1 MKGLR
6 SGNSMASDYFKC
18 PLCKARSS
26 KKRIVANNY
35 ACLNQKCALNVRLLV
50 HGEITN
56 AGKVS
61 KLYGWVLEPGSFLKK
76 KYKIIKMI
84 GKGGFG
90 ATYLAFDKSMFDQ
103 PRAIKE
109 IPRKYCDDKEDEFLT
124 VLSHP
129 AIPKL
134 YERFNQGKFHYSVME
149 FIEGESLEDKVKLTS
164 KGLPESEVLKLAE
177 QLFVVLKYI
186 HSQGVVHRDLK
197 PDNVLIRKNGR
208 ISLIDFGI
216 AKNFRT
222 GFGTRHLARAASSYY
237 SSPEQYHAGKG
248 YTDFQSDI
256 YSIGAVLYFISTGIE
271 PGDAL
276 SRGVLKDIA
285 PLPRDMNSK
294 ISKNLES
301 VIVKALKMKK
311 QERFKN
317 IEEMKNALLGNGKT
331 PSTRIC
337 PQCKAATNQNDKFCR
352 NCGSATHPLK
362 QDMIVSFV
370 FNSRNRATDIQQLV
384 QMCYENW
391 NEAVQHLYSGN
402 FETWLKSVKGGKTLA
417 KKAASIRKG
426 QTDKNLGLSEFLT
439 HSGCGEPPEIQVQP
453 TNIKIGKLPRGTRKK
468 IVLTI
473 MNQGQGYLK
482 GSINIRTKWITSSQQ
497 TFASLNKLT
506 TRVILNVDT
515 GPLISDKTHQSS
527 IQIYSNGGNVSIPV
541 SVVVA
546 SILSQPKS
554 KAIPERRT
562 NSFLKPVLMFLFVAL
577 LIRHLGPTASLS
589 ISSPYVIISMGLLV
603 GVMNIRYGGV
613 GFLLGC
619 IMGAS
624 LGAVLNIVS
633 YFSYSLINKNIV
645 APVLVYITKSYSEP
659 MSYAGWGVIGVYL
672 GGTLSLF
679 RGRALN
685 KIIRRRA

>member
-1 MKGLR
+1 
-6 SGNSMASDYFKC
+6 MASDYFKC
-18 PLCKARSS
+18 PQCGTRST

-61 KLYGWVLEPGSFLKK
+61 KLYGWVLEPGSLLKK

-90 ATYLAFDKSMFDQ
+90 ATYLAYDKSMFDQ

-109 IPRKYCDDKEDEFLT
+109 IPRQYCDDKEDEFLT

-134 YERFNQGKFHYSVME
+134 FERFNHGKFHYSVME
-149 FIEGESLEDKVKLTS
+149 FIEGESLEEKVKQTS
-164 KGLPESEVLKLAE
+164 KGLPEADVLKLAE
-177 QLFVVLKYI
+177 QVFAVLKYI

-237 SSPEQYHAGKG
+237 SSPEQYRAGKG
-248 YTDFQSDI
+248 YTDFKSDI
-256 YSIGAVLYFISTGIE
+256 YSIGAVLYFIATGIE
-271 PGDAL
+271 PCDSL
-276 SRGVLKDIA
+276 SRDAIKDIA
-285 PLPRDMNSK
+285 PLPRDVNSK

-301 VIVKALKMKK
+301 VIVKAMKMKK
-311 QERFKN
+311 EQRFKN
-317 IEEMKNALLGNGKT
+317 IEEMKNAMLGNGKS
-331 PSTRIC
+331 PSVRIC
-337 PQCKAATNQNDKFCR
+337 PKCKAVISQKDKFCR
-352 NCGSATHPLK
+352 NCGSATHPLN
-362 QDMIVSFV
+362 QEATVSFA
-370 FNSRNRATDIQQLV
+370 FNSKQKAKDIEHLV
-384 QMCYENW
+384 HLCYKNW
-391 NEAVQHLYSGN
+391 NDAIQYLYSGN
-402 FETWLKSVKGGKTLA
+402 FETWLRSVTSGKALA
-417 KKAASIRKG
+417 KKAASIRKR
-426 QTDKNLGLSEFLT
+426 QSDKPIGLNEFLAY
-439 HSGCGEPPEIQVQP
+439 SGYSKSPKIQVHP
-453 TNIKIGKLPRGTRKK
+453 TNIEIGKLPRGARKR

-473 MNQGQGYLK
+473 TNQGMGYLK
-482 GSINIRTKWITSSQQ
+482 GSINTRTEWITSSQQ
-497 TFASLNKLT
+497 TFASLNKMT
-506 TRVILNVDT
+506 TRITLKVDT
-515 GPLISDKTHQSS
+515 GPLISDKTYQSS
-527 IQIYSNGGNVSIPV
+527 IQIVSNGGNVSIPI
-541 SVVVA
+541 
-546 SILSQPKS
+546 SIAVTSLLSQPKS
-554 KAIPERRT
+554 KAIPAKRS

-589 ISSPYVIISMGLLV
+589 ISSPYIIILMGLFV
-603 GVMNIRYGGV
+603 GGLNIRYGGV

-679 RGRALN
+679 RNRAAK
-685 KIIRRRA
+685 KIVKRRV

>member
-1 MKGLR
+1 
-6 SGNSMASDYFKC
+6 MASDYFKC
-18 PLCKARSS
+18 PQCGTRSS
-26 KKRIVANNY
+26 KKRIVANSY

-61 KLYGWVLEPGSFLKK
+61 KLYGWVLEPGSLLKK

-90 ATYLAFDKSMFDQ
+90 ATYLAYDKSMFDQ

-109 IPRKYCDDKEDEFLT
+109 IPRQYCDDKEDEFLT

-134 YERFNQGKFHYSVME
+134 FERFNQGKFHYSVME
-149 FIEGESLEDKVKLTS
+149 FIEGKSLEERVRQTS
-164 KGLPESEVLKLAE
+164 KGLPETEVLNLAE
-177 QLFVVLKYI
+177 QMFAVLKYI

-237 SSPEQYHAGKG
+237 SSPEQYRAGKG

-256 YSIGAVLYFISTGIE
+256 YSTGAVLYFITTGIE

-276 SRGVLKDIA
+276 SRDALKDIT
-285 PLPRDMNSK
+285 PLPRDLNSK

-301 VIVKALKMKK
+301 VIVTALKMKK
-311 QERFKN
+311 EQRFKT

-331 PSTRIC
+331 QSNRIC
-337 PQCKAATNQNDKFCR
+337 PKCHAVVSEIDKFCR

-362 QDMIVSFV
+362 QDTISSFT
-370 FNSRNRATDIQQLV
+370 FNSGRKATDIQQLV
-384 QMCYENW
+384 LLCYENW
-391 NEAVQHLYSGN
+391 NEAIQHLYNSN
-402 FETWLKSVKGGKTLA
+402 FETWLRSIKGGKTLA
-417 KKAASIRKG
+417 KKAASIRKR
-426 QTDKNLGLSEFLT
+426 QSDKPLGLNEFLA
-439 HSGCGEPPEIQVQP
+439 HSGYDAPPQIQSQP
-453 TNIKIGKLPRGTRKK
+453 TNIKIGKLPRGSRKR

-473 MNQGQGYLK
+473 MNQGKGYLK
-482 GSINIRTKWITSSQQ
+482 GSLNIRSKWISSSQQ
-497 TFASLNKLT
+497 TFASLNKVT

-515 GPLISDKTHQSS
+515 GPLISDKIYQSA
-527 IQIYSNGGNVSIPV
+527 IQIYSNGGNISIPV
-541 SVVVA
+541 SVAVT
-546 SILSQPKS
+546 SLLSQPKS
-554 KAIPERRT
+554 KAIPDKRSH
-562 NSFLKPVLMFLFVAL
+562 SFLKPVLLFLFVAL
-577 LIRHLGPTASLS
+577 IIRHLGPTASLA
-589 ISSPYVIISMGLLV
+589 ISSPYIIILMGLLV
-603 GVMNIRYGGV
+603 GSLNIRYGRA

-645 APVLVYITKSYSEP
+645 APVIVYITKSYTEP
-659 MSYAGWGVIGVYL
+659 LSYAGWGVIGVYL

-679 RGRALN
+679 RKRAV
-685 KIIRRRA
+685 KRIVKRRA